1 MSDCIFCKIVKKEI
15 PSKIVYE
22 DKISF
27 AFLDIKPYNLGHTL
41 VIPKKHYRWVW
52 DIKEIG
58 EFFKSVNKVANA
70 IRKGLKT
77 EFVVS
82 LIVGEEVPH
91 AHVHLVPRFKDDGH
105 GSAIK
110 LGNFKYKVERK
121 LLYHLLLLL
130 PFLFLLEEGILILG
144 ESLQANN

>member
-110 LGNFKYKVERK
+110 LGNFKNISEKDQ
-121 LLYHLLLLL
+121 
-130 PFLFLLEEGILILG
+130 LEALSKIKKYLK
-144 ESLQANN
+144 